1 MGQTI
6 LNEDGSVRM
15 TLPDP
20 VPSRGDLEGWT
31 VRHVC
36 SGTHGP
42 ACPHGKTNGTYSV
55 ATRTDVESSNGLLK
69 LIGDLSD
76 MYRYR
81 PRPSKITSDTFR
93 WTWEREYPDGHRGSD
108 MIIASKIH

>member
-1 MGQTI
+1 MTDTI
-6 LNEDGSVRM
+6 FNPDGSVYM
-15 TLPDP
+15 TFSPS
-20 VPSRGDLEGWT
+20 VPSRADLEGWT
-31 VRHVC
+31 VRYVC

-42 ACPHGKTNGTYSV
+42 ACPHGKVTGTYSV
-55 ATRTDVESSNGLLK
+55 ATRTDVESFNGLLK

-93 WTWEREYPDGHRGSD
+93 WTWEREYPDEVGS
-108 MIIASKIH
+108 